1 MNTEY
6 IAQIKEVAHHHGGG
20 LRADLGEMSR
30 QDQGAGNV
38 AHLAECLQ
46 ACEKPR
52 SPSAMPHKPSCCF
65 PLRWEVQGHL
75 CRTDP
80 WIWEGS
86 CGSTDLPSSLKAIG
100 SYSATLTR
108 ETHWALSSRVSGL
121 SSPWGPHW
129 IRLANIP
136 GMVVRT
142 FSSST

>member
-52 SPSAMPHKPSCCF
+52 SPSAMPHKPGRVSSACN
-65 PLRWEVQGHL
+65 P
-75 CRTDP
+75 RTLSVEL
-80 WIWEGS
+80 EGS
-86 CGSTDLPSSLKAIG
+86 AGSRPA
-100 SYSATLTR
+100 
-108 ETHWALSSRVSGL
+108 WAV
-121 SSPWGPHW
+121 
-129 IRLANIP
+129 
-136 GMVVRT
+136 
-142 FSSST
+142 